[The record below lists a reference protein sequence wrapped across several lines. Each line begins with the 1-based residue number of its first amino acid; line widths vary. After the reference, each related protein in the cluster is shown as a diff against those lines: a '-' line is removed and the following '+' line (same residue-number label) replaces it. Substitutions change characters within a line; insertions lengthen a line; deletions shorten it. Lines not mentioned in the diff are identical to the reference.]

1 MLDAELEA
9 TTSVFDQIIRST
21 QDQQRNE
28 ARTQSPATD
37 LEVEPATE
45 SSNESYG
52 AMPGRSAGSGTGG
65 APGAGG
71 GMRSGQPAST
81 AATAQYPQPADIPD
95 GDNDDVIARQ
105 LREAAMREPDP
116 EIREKLWQEY
126 RKYKGLNQG

>member
-1 MLDAELEA
+1 
-9 TTSVFDQIIRST
+9 
-21 QDQQRNE
+21 
-28 ARTQSPATD
+28 
-37 LEVEPATE
+37 
-45 SSNESYG
+45 
-52 AMPGRSAGSGTGG
+52 MPGRSAGSGAGG

-81 AATAQYPQPADIPD
+81 AATAQYPPPADIPD
-95 GDNDDVIARQ
+95 GDNDDDVIARQ

>member
-1 MLDAELEA
+1 
-9 TTSVFDQIIRST
+9 
-21 QDQQRNE
+21 
-28 ARTQSPATD
+28 
-37 LEVEPATE
+37 
-45 SSNESYG
+45 
-52 AMPGRSAGSGTGG
+52 MPGRSAGSGTGG

-71 GMRSGQPAST
+71 GMRSGQTAST
-81 AATAQYPQPADIPD
+81 AATAQYPPPADIPD